1 MFAYVPRAKRSK
13 TLRKIAVTLS
23 VLAAA
28 ATISAP
34 AQAAQ
39 QPPDVKEILDDL
51 IVCVMAPCP

>member
-1 MFAYVPRAKRSK
+1 MSK

-23 VLAAA
+23 VLGAA

-39 QPPDVKEILDDL
+39 QPPEVKEILDGL